1 MLWWLGRKATNMR
14 LVVTCNAAEPS
25 ADCKKTRV
33 FNVSREQAKEIQA
46 LVVERKGLCS
56 VCFAAGKEPK
66 VKAQKRSRV
75 YDENELVTVVCSNYQ
90 CRYGEE
96 ITPRATYM
104 VDGKEV
110 VREEKVRAVKARI
123 TVTRA
128 EATQGPLCEGC
139 MADQLALEKKEAAK
153 AKRAAKKAGS

>member
-1 MLWWLGRKATNMR
+1 MR

-46 LVVERKGLCS
+46 LVVKTGGMCS

-66 VKAQKRSRV
+66 VKVRKRSRV

-96 ITPRATYM
+96 ITPRATWM

-110 VREEKVRAVKARI
+110 VREEKVRPVKARI
-123 TVTRA
+123 TITRA
-128 EATQGPLCEGC
+128 EAAQGPLCEGC
-139 MADQLALEKKEAAK
+139 TADLAAKEKAAK
-153 AKRAAKKAGS
+153 AKARRASKKAQG

>member
-1 MLWWLGRKATNMR
+1 MR
-14 LVVTCNAAEPS
+14 LVVMCNAAEPS

-33 FNVSREQAKEIQA
+33 FNVSREQVKEIQA

-66 VKAQKRSRV
+66 VKSQKRSRV
-75 YDENELVTVVCSNYQ
+75 YDENSLVTVVCSNYQ

-96 ITPRATYM
+96 ITPRATWM

-110 VREEKVRAVKARI
+110 VREEKVRPVKARI
-123 TVTRA
+123 IITRA
-128 EATQGPLCEGC
+128 EAAQGPLCEGC
-139 MADQLALEKKEAAK
+139 TADLAAKEKAAK
-153 AKRAAKKAGS
+153 AKARRASKKAQG